1 MKTLLFDYHLPPEKI
16 AQHPLEPRDSSRL
29 LVSKVQV
36 QEEAQGGNFDEIF
49 FSDITTLLHPWDIL
63 VINDTKVMPAR
74 IRGLTVLQE
83 NRKHTTENTKEV
95 ECLFLRNTAP
105 DIWEIMCFPGERLK
119 TWRQIILEN
128 GMTLEIVGETYAG
141 RLVRVPVPHHEW
153 LEVLHKYGEI
163 PLPPYITE
171 HLANSELYQTVY
183 AQNLGSTASPTAG
196 RHFTPELLEKIQNMG
211 VKIAHVTLHIWP
223 GTFKPIYEEDVTEY
237 QIHSEFVT
245 IPAETIQILKNKG
258 KGRVIAVGTTS
269 MRSLES
275 LAAGKLKPV
284 IPEYWSASKA
294 ARDISGIQV
303 NYYAE
308 RTNTLQG
315 NDNWPGFRV
324 ADVPATQWTSLPG
337 MTGYSGDTNLYI
349 TPGYEFQLVDV
360 LITNF
365 HAPRTSLLVLVAAF
379 MGLENMQKVYWYAL
393 ENDFRFL
400 SFGDAMW
407 VEKV

>member
-1 MKTLLFDYHLPPEKI
+1 MQTDSFDSESIYLWIIPLNIWLDFVWKIGNIRAISMKTELFDYHLPPKKI

-29 LVSKVQV
+29 LVCESPLR
-36 QEEAQGGNFDEIF
+36 EIAF
-49 FSDITTLLHPWDIL
+49 RDITSLLRPRDIL
-63 VINDTKVMPAR
+63 IINDTRVMPAR
-74 IRGLTVLQE
+74 IRGITYLESNKREKIKEKREGL
-83 NRKHTTENTKEV
+83 KTKDV

-119 TWRQIILEN
+119 TGRTIILEN

-153 LEVLHKYGEI
+153 LEVLQKYGEV

-183 AQNLGSTASPTAG
+183 AENLGSTAAPTAG
-196 RHFTPELLEKIQNMG
+196 RHFTPELLDKIQNMG
-211 VKIAHVTLHIWP
+211 VKIARVTLHIGP

-245 IPAETIQILKNKG
+245 IQHETLELLRNR
-258 KGRVIAVGTTS
+258 KGRVVAVGTTS

-275 LAAGKLKPV
+275 YAAGKLQEQTYGV
-284 IPEYWSASKA
+284 
-294 ARDISGIQV
+294 
-303 NYYAE
+303 
-308 RTNTLQG
+308 
-315 NDNWPGFRV
+315 
-324 ADVPATQWTSLPG
+324 
-337 MTGYSGDTNLYI
+337 SGDTNLYI
-349 TPGYEFQLVDV
+349 TPGYEFQLVDA

-379 MGLENMQKVYWYAL
+379 MWLENMQAAYQYAL
-393 ENDFRFL
+393 DHNFRFL

-407 VEKV
+407 VEWKW